1 MFFTKAGIAN
11 SQTLGMHVYTL
22 ETGYG
27 LEQSITTLSVPVGDF
42 PPHVEPMLTL
52 GTCFTALICC
62 EMMTMRRMN
71 EGLQIAHNQNSCQRH
86 HNQK

>member
-42 PPHVEPMLTL
+42 PPHVDTGNLFYCFDLLRNDDNEKNERGAFKRLLPP
-52 GTCFTALICC
+52 TCSSRVL
-62 EMMTMRRMN
+62 
-71 EGLQIAHNQNSCQRH
+71 
-86 HNQK
+86 K